1 MPAPRLTLRDAPA
14 PAAGLPT
21 RADVALFAGLVQRSA
36 TALPDEIR
44 TALEA
49 AGWAGTGPF
58 ARTSAQVEALL
69 DVPVAV
75 ESWSAF
81 EALYDWSA
89 RLLEVGAPET
99 IPSNLGLA
107 VKSFFDEGGVKAWI
121 VRTGDPLP
129 LIMPETPAQVVAS
142 KRQLLSLDPPLP
154 AGPMTRVPLIPG
166 WSGPHAAG
174 DPRSPAGWHG
184 YEHIFGLDEVA
195 LMLLPDLPELLAPA
209 PEPFTP
215 PPGPPPPPEAWKT
228 CAPAASGVT
237 PDARATPPAVR
248 APRLD
253 RAGYRDWGS
262 IIAFVL
268 NQLSP
273 ADTSAHRRDVMLIAS
288 LPLPSLQADAVP
300 RRSEAWPLALL
311 SEIGIPAA
319 GQSLLDSIPGSRV
332 QLVYPWVQTDA
343 SAALPEGVQ
352 APDGAFAGVLARS
365 ALTVGAF
372 RAAAGSAFSSIRGLV
387 PVLGTGDIERG
398 LPGNV
403 AGWLGDRI
411 SLIGVKTSTFVLLS
425 DATLAASLSWRAG
438 GTSRLMGV
446 ILRAAHWLGTQRL
459 FDASGPALWAGMR
472 RDFEALL
479 EQLRKAGALDGASPA
494 DAYQVRCD
502 SSTMT
507 QSDIDNGRVI
517 VQITVNP
524 AQPVGWITVTLAF
537 GGALGSL
544 QEAA

>member
-1 MPAPRLTLRDAPA
+1 MPAPRLTLRDTPA

-21 RADVALFAGLVQRSA
+21 RADVALFVGLVQRRAS
-36 TALPDEIR
+36 ALPDEIR
-44 TALEA
+44 AALEA
-49 AGWAGTGPF
+49 AGWAGAGPF
-58 ARTSAQVEALL
+58 ARTPAQVDALL

-89 RLLEVGAPET
+89 RVVQDGAAET

-107 VKSFFDEGGVKAWI
+107 VKSFFDEGGMKAWI

-129 LIMPETPAQVVAS
+129 LVTAQTAAQAVAS
-142 KRQLLSLDPPLP
+142 KRQLLNLDPPLP
-154 AGPMTRVPLIPG
+154 AGAVTRVPLIPG
-166 WSGPHAAG
+166 WAGKQTAG
-174 DPRSPAGWHG
+174 DPRSPATWHA
-184 YEHIFGLDEVA
+184 YEHVFGLDEVA

-228 CAPAASGVT
+228 CAPAMPGVT
-237 PDARATPPAVR
+237 PDARATPPAVQ

-262 IIAFVL
+262 LIAFVL
-268 NQLSP
+268 NRLSP
-273 ADTSAHRRDVMLIAS
+273 ADTSAHRRDVMLVAS
-288 LPLPSLQADAVP
+288 LPLPSQRAGAVP
-300 RRSEAWPLALL
+300 LRSEAWPLALL
-311 SEIGIPAA
+311 SEVGIPAA
-319 GQSLLDSIPGSRV
+319 GQSLFDSIPGARL

-343 SAALPEGVQ
+343 SAPVPEALQ
-352 APDGAFAGVLARS
+352 APEGAFAGMLARS
-365 ALTVGAF
+365 ALGVGAF
-372 RAAAGSAFSSIRGLV
+372 RAAAGSAFSSIRGLL
-387 PVLGTGDIERG
+387 PVLGTADIERA
-398 LPGNV
+398 LPGSS
-403 AGWLGDRI
+403 AGWLGDRL
-411 SLIGVKTSTFVLLS
+411 SLIGVKTGNFVLLS
-425 DATLAASLSWRAG
+425 DATFASSTAWRAG

-446 ILRAAHWLGTQRL
+446 ILRAARWLGTQRL
-459 FDASGPALWAGMR
+459 FDSSGPALWAGMR

-494 DAYQVRCD
+494 DAYDVRCD

-507 QSDIDNGRVI
+507 QGDIDDGRLI
-517 VQITVNP
+517 VQISVNP